1 MADRKSRKP
10 RSVGAGCLI
19 LFALPFAGVGIF
31 MGGWA
36 AKTLWDYA
44 GMRAWQEV
52 PCTVLETKLE
62 SHSDS
67 DGGTTYEATARYRYT
82 FDGRQYTG
90 TRVALDSGADN
101 IGSFQRDAH
110 EELKRHRDQGRP
122 FRCFVNPADPAE
134 SVLYRELRFG
144 LLAFKMLFALIF
156 GGVGFGLL
164 VGSVFAGHKA
174 AAEKQLTAA
183 HPEEPWLWK
192 EEWATGRIKSSSKT
206 MMRVAL
212 VFALVW
218 NLVSAPLLFFLPR
231 EILEKENYLALLGLL
246 FPLVGAG
253 LIVWAVWAVLRW
265 RKYGESVF
273 EMATTPGVL
282 GGSLAGV
289 VRANKPLDPREG
301 FRLVLS
307 CIEKRTTGT
316 GKNRSTTTTTLWQDE
331 RVIGR
336 TLSAPGQPAAV
347 PVAFALPYDQPPS
360 TTESG
365 RREVTWRLEVSAA
378 VPGID
383 YSASFDVPVFQT
395 EESRAG
401 FRLDEDLI
409 ADYAVRHDP
418 EQEFRRTGVIRVPAP
433 AGWGDRFIFPMF
445 RNPGA
450 VLALGLFTLLWAG
463 VCVGLFYSDAPR
475 LFPIVFSLFG
485 LLLILGF
492 LDVAFYRSVVDV
504 FRDGINVRSGLFGLG
519 RLKRIDAADLADLKP
534 VRGMQAGSR
543 LYYGVAAV
551 TNGGKKITLGKRLPT
566 KQAAELVIEQMRR
579 SMEG

>member
-1 MADRKSRKP
+1 MADSKSHK
-10 RSVGAGCLI
+10 SGSLGAGCLI
-19 LFALPFAGVGIF
+19 LFALPFAGVGMF
-31 MGGWA
+31 MGGWTV
-36 AKTLWDYA
+36 KTLWDYTE
-44 GMRAWQEV
+44 MRAWQEV
-52 PCTVLETKLE
+52 PCTILEAKLE

-82 FDGRQYTG
+82 FNGREHTG
-90 TRVALDSGADN
+90 TRVSLDSGADN
-101 IGSFQRDAH
+101 IGSFQQDAH
-110 EELKRHRDQGRP
+110 EELSRHRRERRP
-122 FRCFVNPADPAE
+122 FRCFVNPDDPSE

-144 LLAFKMLFALIF
+144 LLAFKMLFALVF

-164 VGSVFAGHKA
+164 VGSVVAGRKV

-206 MMRVAL
+206 MMRVAV
-212 VFALVW
+212 VFAVFW
-218 NLVSAPLLFFLPR
+218 NLLSMPLLFLLPR
-231 EILEKENYLALLGLL
+231 EIFEKENYLALLGLL

-253 LIVWAVWAVLRW
+253 LIVWAAWAVARW

-289 VRANKPLDPREG
+289 IRATKPLETREG

-307 CIEKRTTGT
+307 CIEKRTTGS
-316 GKNRSTTTTTLWQDE
+316 GKKRSTTETTLWQDE

-336 TLSAPGQPAAV
+336 ALSAPGEPAAV

-365 RREVTWRLEVSAA
+365 RREVTWRLRVSAA

-383 YSASFDVPVFQT
+383 YSASFDVPVFRT

-401 FRLDEDLI
+401 FELDESLI
-409 ADYAVRHDP
+409 ADYAVRRDP

-445 RNPGA
+445 RN
-450 VLALGLFTLLWAG
+450 LGTVFGLGIFTLIWTG

-475 LFPIVFSLFG
+475 LFPIVFSFFG
-485 LLLILGF
+485 FLLILGF

-504 FRDGINVRSGLFGLG
+504 ARDGINVHGGLFGVG
-519 RLKRIDAADLADLKP
+519 RMKRIDAADLAELKP

-551 TNGGKKITLGKRLPT
+551 TNDGKKITLGKRLAS
-566 KQAAELVIEQMRR
+566 KHLAEVVIAEMKRA
-579 SMEG
+579 MEG

>member
-1 MADRKSRKP
+1 MADRKSMNT
-10 RSVGAGCLI
+10 RSLGPGCLM
-19 LFALPFAGVGIF
+19 LFALPFAGVGLF
-31 MGGWA
+31 MGGWT
-36 AKTLWDYA
+36 AKTLWDY
-44 GMRAWQEV
+44 GEMRTWQEV
-52 PCTVLETKLE
+52 PCTVLEAELE

-82 FDGRQYTG
+82 FDGREYTG

-101 IGSFQRDAH
+101 IGSFQQDAH
-110 EELKRHRDQGRP
+110 DELSKHRQEQRP
-122 FRCFVNPADPAE
+122 FRCFVNPEDPAQ

-144 LLAFKMLFALIF
+144 LLAFKMLFALVF
-156 GGVGFGLL
+156 GGAGFGLL
-164 VGSVFAGHKA
+164 VGSVVAGRKA

-212 VFALVW
+212 VFAVFW
-218 NLVSAPLLFFLPR
+218 NLVSAPMLFFLPR
-231 EILEKENYLALLGLL
+231 EILDKENYLALLGLL

-253 LIVWAVWAVLRW
+253 LIAWAAWAVMRW

-307 CIEKRTTGT
+307 CIEKRTTGS
-316 GKNRSTTTTTLWQDE
+316 GKSRSTTKTTLWQDE

-336 TLSAPGQPAAV
+336 ALSAPGQPAAV

-401 FRLDEDLI
+401 FELDEELI

-450 VLALGLFTLLWAG
+450 VLGLGFFTLFWTG

-475 LFPIVFSLFG
+475 LFPIAFSLFG
-485 LLLILGF
+485 LLLVVGL
-492 LDVAFYRSVVDV
+492 LDVAFYRSVADV
-504 FRDGINVRSGLFGLG
+504 LRDGINVRGGLFGVG
-519 RLKRIDAADLADLKP
+519 RLKRIDSADLAELKP
-534 VRGMQAGSR
+534 VRGMQAGNR

-551 TNGGKKITLGKRLPT
+551 TNGGKRITLGKRLPS